1 MHLNE
6 WRYQRKPLCHLL
18 LRRGGGQKLLERIS
32 LQKSVRERRNEKL
45 LKNPKNVVQPEVE
58 QHHLNVDD
66 PHSSSQ
72 ACYTNETRTSQ
83 IPDNIV
89 LGNHEAS

>member
-1 MHLNE
+1 
-6 WRYQRKPLCHLL
+6 
-18 LRRGGGQKLLERIS
+18 
-32 LQKSVRERRNEKL
+32 
-45 LKNPKNVVQPEVE
+45 VVQPEVE
-58 QHHLNVDD
+58 QDHSNVDD